1 MNKICRYVFIFALLF
16 ISGTLLAQADK
27 KSVVDGYLIIRDTK
41 RATVTVPGGP
51 ESIDDYWNSFN
62 IFDEYKH
69 IFNNNANNSEWS
81 AQYDSSIISRKIGR
95 IIKNTVPSGV
105 LPENVC
111 VLIQCVVSL
120 SGRIDMLSYT
130 FKSIVNGEVH
140 YLHQAIPD
148 SVYGQL
154 DKEIKQNVIFPS
166 WKDQVPYKVP
176 VIICFPYKS

>member
-1 MNKICRYVFIFALLF
+1 MNKICRYIFIFSLLF
-16 ISGTLLAQADK
+16 VCETVFAQSDK
-27 KSVVDGYLIIRDTK
+27 KSVVDGYLIIRDSKTV
-41 RATVTVPGGP
+41 TVTVPDGP

-69 IFNNNANNSEWS
+69 IFNKNANNSEWA

-111 VLIQCVVSL
+111 VLVQCVVSL

-130 FKSIVNGEVH
+130 FKTSINGEVH

-148 SVYGQL
+148 NVYGEL
-154 DKEIKQNVIFPS
+154 DKEIKRNVIFPS
-166 WKDQVPYKVP
+166 WKDKVPYKVP

>member
-69 IFNNNANNSEWS
+69 IFNKNANNSEWS
-81 AQYDSSIISRKIGR
+81 AQYDSSIISRKIGG

-148 SVYGQL
+148 SVYRQL